1 MICIFVCDIICH
13 LFRIMLFDE
22 CIDMKHLK
30 KKKIIY
36 IYAHVYC
43 ENITNFRISDRI
55 IKNWS

>member
-1 MICIFVCDIICH
+1 
-13 LFRIMLFDE
+13 MLFDE